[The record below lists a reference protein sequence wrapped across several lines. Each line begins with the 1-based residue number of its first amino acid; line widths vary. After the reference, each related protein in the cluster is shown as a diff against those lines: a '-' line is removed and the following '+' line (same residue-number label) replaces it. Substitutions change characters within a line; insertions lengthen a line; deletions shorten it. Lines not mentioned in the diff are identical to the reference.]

1 MIIVA
6 NVPLDQQ
13 IITGETFTALRLMA
27 VGSTMLTTLIVAPK
41 LARMKALAARSR

>member
-6 NVPLDQQ
+6 NVPLEQQ

-27 VGSTMLTTLIVAPK
+27 VGGTMLTTPVVASK
-41 LARMKALAARSR
+41 RARMKALVARSR